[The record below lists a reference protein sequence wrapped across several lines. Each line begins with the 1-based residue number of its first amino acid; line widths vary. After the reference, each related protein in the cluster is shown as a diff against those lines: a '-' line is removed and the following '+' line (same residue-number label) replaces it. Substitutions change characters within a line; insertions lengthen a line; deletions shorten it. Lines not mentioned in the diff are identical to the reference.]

1 MDNQTQQTT
10 KPNRKYKNFYE
21 GAVPSGYAQY
31 DISGAKWKNRDTG
44 DVGQDIYV
52 NHVITKGQ
60 ERGKLI
66 GKMKLPMNR
75 KVLKAFIHHLEQL
88 HNLSPETVESDDDW
102 DF

>member
-1 MDNQTQQTT
+1 MDSQTSTQQTS

-21 GAVPSGYAQY
+21 GVVPSGYAQY
-31 DISGAKWKNRDTG
+31 DISGAKWKNLDTG
-44 DVGQDIYV
+44 DLGQDIYV
-52 NHVITKGQ
+52 SQVITKGQ

-66 GKMKLPMNR
+66 GKMKFPMNR

-88 HNLSPETVESDDDW
+88 AARCPEEAEDDD